1 MCGRSFFPLAC
12 YFKTNTGRN
21 QSNSLDQPVGQD
33 QNTSDLEPMLTVGLH
48 SSPRL
53 FFVDLMEGENINIV
67 T

>member
-1 MCGRSFFPLAC
+1 MEDLFSPLAC

-48 SSPRL
+48 SSPRVFCSL
-53 FFVDLMEGENINIV
+53 NGGGETLM
-67 T
+67 